1 MKAKA
6 NDASIAVVTV
16 FKGMTVEEST
26 NLRVNLRKAGGEYQV
41 IKNTLGRIAFTDSKH
56 DVLKDQLRDNTGIAL
71 GFDDPVAVAKALS
84 DFAKDSKTFQI
95 KSGSLD
101 GKPMTVKWTTGTDKP
116 VTFENTYH
124 DLTTQSIA
132 AAVAWKAD
140 DDHLADRPDSVTIT
154 LFANG
159 APFRTAT
166 VSAADGWRCTFDD
179 LLIYGDGNEKIT
191 YTVDETTVP
200 DKYEKSVSGDAER
213 GFVIT
218 NTRKADPPASAEPS
232 ENGGSGVNTGD
243 TGTIAGWLLLMACSL
258 LTALTAAREKHRK

>member
-1 MKAKA
+1 MDRSQKAAIIEGMKAKA

-101 GKPMTVKWTTGTDKP
+101 GKPMTAEEIDALANHSPIPGIYEAELPGQMLATM
-116 VTFENTYH
+116 N
-124 DLTTQSIA
+124 
-132 AAVAWKAD
+132 AV
-140 DDHLADRPDSVTIT
+140 PTNFVC
-154 LFANG
+154 LFANMLRGLLYALKAIEEKKG
-159 APFRTAT
+159 A
-166 VSAADGWRCTFDD
+166 AA
-179 LLIYGDGNEKIT
+179 
-191 YTVDETTVP
+191 
-200 DKYEKSVSGDAER
+200 
-213 GFVIT
+213 
-218 NTRKADPPASAEPS
+218 
-232 ENGGSGVNTGD
+232 
-243 TGTIAGWLLLMACSL
+243 
-258 LTALTAAREKHRK
+258 

>member
-1 MKAKA
+1 MDRSQKAAIIEGMKAKA

-101 GKPMTVKWTTGTDKP
+101 GKPMTAEEIDGQMLATM
-116 VTFENTYH
+116 N
-124 DLTTQSIA
+124 
-132 AAVAWKAD
+132 AV
-140 DDHLADRPDSVTIT
+140 PTNFVC
-154 LFANG
+154 LFANMLRGLLYALKAIEEKKG
-159 APFRTAT
+159 A
-166 VSAADGWRCTFDD
+166 AA
-179 LLIYGDGNEKIT
+179 
-191 YTVDETTVP
+191 
-200 DKYEKSVSGDAER
+200 
-213 GFVIT
+213 
-218 NTRKADPPASAEPS
+218 
-232 ENGGSGVNTGD
+232 
-243 TGTIAGWLLLMACSL
+243 
-258 LTALTAAREKHRK
+258 

>member
-1 MKAKA
+1 MTYDETKYF
-6 NDASIAVVTV
+6 VTA
-16 FKGMTVEEST
+16 TVTE
-26 NLRVNLRKAGGEYQV
+26 NY
-41 IKNTLGRIAFTDSKH
+41 
-56 DVLKDQLRDNTGIAL
+56 
-71 GFDDPVAVAKALS
+71 
-84 DFAKDSKTFQI
+84 
-95 KSGSLD
+95 D

-232 ENGGSGVNTGD
+232 ENGGSSVNTGD